1 MKPYV
6 LAIPLI
12 LSYAGLKQKKAL
24 ERKELRLPDT
34 GRRIF
39 HFYPAGKNPE
49 SLPGVYIQHGMSA
62 MGIDDPR
69 IVELAENIASSNHSV
84 ILPELPEVKGLKI
97 EEKTISNI
105 QSLMMEIY
113 STKQLFDGEKLG
125 YLSASFSAGMGLIAA
140 SKSNTKNKIKS
151 SMAIGAYCDFLD
163 TVPFVFSNYEI
174 DPYAVYVILYNFIHC
189 FEPTLAEELQP
200 VYYEG
205 ALDNG
210 LKRIGK
216 EALTETLLSRTSPRA
231 KDFFFQ
237 VGADRKFRKEL
248 AKRVLD
254 TVPKNLPEN
263 LSPFYQ
269 LESLDGPVSL
279 LHGKTDPVI
288 SPTESEKLT
297 LLFQKKQIPY
307 VYRTSTALTHGDSLP
322 LHSQIFGV
330 PALLQTFGSFLYWL
344 DR

>member
-6 LAIPLI
+6 LAIPLV
-12 LSYAGLKQKKAL
+12 LSYAGLKQKKSL
-24 ERKELRLPDT
+24 ERKELQLPGT
-34 GRRIF
+34 GRKVF
-39 HFYPAGKNPE
+39 HFYPTGKNPE

-62 MGIDDPR
+62 LGIDDPR
-69 IVELAENIASSNHSV
+69 ILELAENIASSNHSV
-84 ILPELPEVKGLKI
+84 LLPELPEVKGLRI

-105 QSLMMEIY
+105 QDLMLEIH
-113 STKQLFDGEKLG
+113 STKRLFNGNDLG
-125 YLSASFSAGMGLIAA
+125 YLSASFSGGMGLIAA
-140 SKSNTKNKIKS
+140 SKSNTRNKIKS

-163 TVPFVFSNYEI
+163 TVPFVFSNYKV
-174 DPYAVYVILYNFIHC
+174 DPYAVYVILYNFLHR
-189 FEPTLAEELQP
+189 FEVELAEELQS
-200 VYYEG
+200 VYYVA

-210 LKRIGK
+210 LKRTGTDAQSK
-216 EALTETLLSRTSPRA
+216 SLLEKTSRRA
-231 KDFFFQ
+231 KEFFYQ
-237 VGADRKFRKEL
+237 VEIDGNFRNEL
-248 AKRVLD
+248 AKRVLA

-269 LESLDGPVSL
+269 LETLEGPVSL

-288 SPTESEKLT
+288 SPEESEKLT
-297 LLFQKKQIPY
+297 RLFQKKGISY
-307 VYRTSTALTHGDSLP
+307 VYRSSTALTHGDSLP

>member
-6 LAIPLI
+6 LAIPLV
-12 LSYAGLKQKKAL
+12 LSYAGLKQKKSL
-24 ERKELRLPDT
+24 ERKELRFPDT
-34 GRRIF
+34 GRRAF
-39 HFYPAGKNPE
+39 HFYPTGKNPE

-69 IVELAENIASSNHSV
+69 ILELAENIASSNHSV

-105 QSLMMEIY
+105 QNLMLEIY
-113 STKQLFDGEKLG
+113 SNKHLFNGNQLG

-140 SKSNTKNKIKS
+140 SKSNTREKIKS

-163 TVPFVFSNYEI
+163 TVPFVFSNYQI
-174 DPYAVYVILYNFIHC
+174 DPYAVYVILYNFIHR
-189 FEPTLAEELQP
+189 FEPSLAEELES
-200 VYYEG
+200 VYYEA

-210 LKRIGK
+210 LKRMGN
-216 EALTETLLSRTSPRA
+216 EALAKSLLHRTSTRA
-231 KDFFFQ
+231 KDFFSQ
-237 VGADRKFRKEL
+237 VGRDGNFRKEL
-248 AKRVLD
+248 ARRVLD

-269 LESLDGPVSL
+269 LETLAGPVSL

-288 SPTESEKLT
+288 SPDESEKLT

>member
-6 LAIPLI
+6 LAIPLV
-12 LSYAGLKQKKAL
+12 LSYAGLKQKKPL
-24 ERKELRLPDT
+24 ERKELQLPDT
-34 GRRIF
+34 GRRVF
-39 HFYPAGKNPE
+39 HFYPTGKNPE
-49 SLPGVYIQHGMSA
+49 TLPGVYIQHGMSA

-69 IVELAENIASSNHSV
+69 ILELAENFANSNFSV
-84 ILPELPEVKGLKI
+84 FLPELPEVKGLRI
-97 EEKTISNI
+97 EEQTITHI
-105 QSLMMEIY
+105 QDLMMEIH
-113 STKQLFDGEKLG
+113 STKHLFNGSDLG
-125 YLSASFSAGMGLIAA
+125 YLSASFSGGMGLIAA
-140 SKSNTKNKIKS
+140 SKSNIRNKIKT

-174 DPYAVYVILYNFIHC
+174 DPYAVYVILYNFIHR
-189 FEPTLAEELQP
+189 FEPALAEELQP
-200 VYYEG
+200 VYYEA

-210 LKRIGK
+210 LKRNGK
-216 EALTETLLSRTSPRA
+216 DALTDTLLSRTSTRA
-231 KDFFFQ
+231 KDFFSE
-237 VGADRKFRKEL
+237 VGADGNFRKEL

-269 LESLDGPVSL
+269 LETLSGPVSL

-288 SPTESEKLT
+288 SPEESEKLT
-297 LLFQKKQIPY
+297 RLFQKKQIPY
-307 VYRTSTALTHGDSLP
+307 VYRSSTALTHGDSLP

-344 DR
+344 GR

>member
-6 LAIPLI
+6 LAIPLV
-12 LSYAGLKQKKAL
+12 LSYAGLKQKKSL
-24 ERKELRLPDT
+24 ERKELKLPGT
-34 GRRIF
+34 GRRVF
-39 HFYPAGKNPE
+39 HFYPVGKNPE
-49 SLPGVYIQHGMSA
+49 SLPGVYIQHGMSV

-69 IVELAENIASSNHSV
+69 ILELAENIASSDHSV

-105 QSLMMEIY
+105 EDLMMEIH
-113 STKQLFDGEKLG
+113 STKHLFNGDDLG
-125 YLSASFSAGMGLIAA
+125 YLSASFSGGMGLIAA
-140 SKSNTKNKIKS
+140 SKSNTRNKIKT

-163 TVPFVFSNYEI
+163 TVPFVCSNYKV
-174 DPYAVYVILYNFIHC
+174 DPYAVYVILYNFLHC
-189 FEPTLAEELQP
+189 FEPELSAELQP
-200 VYYEG
+200 VYYAA

-210 LKRIGK
+210 FKRTGNAAEAQVLLEKTSKKAK
-216 EALTETLLSRTSPRA
+216 EFFSQVETDET
-231 KDFFFQ
+231 
-237 VGADRKFRKEL
+237 FRREL
-248 AKRVLD
+248 AKRILT

-269 LESLDGPVSL
+269 LETLSGPVSL

-288 SPTESEKLT
+288 SPEESEKLT
-297 LLFQKKQIPY
+297 QLFQKKGISY
-307 VYRTSTALTHGDSLP
+307 VYRSSTALTHGDSLP